1 MVTTSVQVSERTNNS
16 SLWNKITSVPVNFLA
31 GGVAGAVS
39 RTAVSPLE
47 RMKILFQIQV
57 ERRVEERK
65 FRGII
70 PSLVKI
76 GREEGVRGYFKGNGT
91 NLARIV
97 PYEALKFAAYE
108 ECKKLLHIPS
118 DPKAHSPGKRL
129 CAGAMA
135 GMTATTLTYPL
146 DLVRTRLSAQGEG
159 RDRKYR
165 NIRHAFRTIMKE
177 EGGVVGL
184 YKGLS
189 PTLLGI
195 APYVGLN
202 FAVYETLKGFA
213 ASHHDKDTDLPVTW
227 RLAFGGVAGA
237 TAQLVTYP
245 FDVVRRRMQMK
256 GTMEHRFPYD
266 STWHAI
272 VTIVRTEGAHGLY
285 KGLLPNLLKVAP
297 SVAIAFVTYE
307 AVKSLL
313 SPHQTSKS

>member
-1 MVTTSVQVSERTNNS
+1 MDTASVQVSERIRDTS
-16 SLWNKITSVPVNFLA
+16 VWNKITSVPVNFLA

-39 RTAVSPLE
+39 RTIVSPLE

-108 ECKKLLHIPS
+108 ECKKLLHIPA
-118 DPKAHSPGKRL
+118 DPRAQSPLKRL

-135 GMTATTLTYPL
+135 GVIATVFTYPL

-159 RDRKYR
+159 AERKYR
-165 NIRHAFRTIMKE
+165 DIRHAFRTIMKD

-213 ASHHDKDTDLPVTW
+213 ASYQNRDSELPVTW
-227 RLAFGGVAGA
+227 RLAFGGIAGA

-245 FDVVRRRMQMK
+245 LDVVRRRMQMK
-256 GTMEHRFPYD
+256 GTMEHMFPYD
-266 STWHAI
+266 STRHAL

-307 AVKSLL
+307 AVKTLL
-313 SPHQTSKS
+313 GSGKG